1 MKPLVIN
8 NNFRSNEKERKIFSM
23 FRWIMMCLVLCSV
36 SEEGP
41 ADKGEKRYQEIV
53 QRRKLEDLAK
63 AQAEDLALLMRE
75 VERLRRRNFPSLD
88 QLKHK

>member
-1 MKPLVIN
+1 
-8 NNFRSNEKERKIFSM
+8 M

-36 SEEGP
+36 SEEGH